1 MRFSSLI
8 LTLIFSIILP
18 LNSFSQKEE
27 VSIIVMD
34 ESEQPIPKASVV
46 VDNNPPCIT
55 DKAGIAKLRPSRKL
69 QMPFKV
75 TIDKKGYEIK
85 EFAFYEDDNEVEV
98 IVRKADSKD
107 FTIIYVLKEDKS
119 PVSES
124 VIKVL
129 SVEYKTDIKGTVKV
143 PIKNITVEQVAVTGH
158 TVIGSET
165 KGAGL
170 YISVEEGI
178 PISELITTDLTQKEL
193 EQIVYNQYKNDFET
207 VTTAIVE
214 ERKRLEENNL
224 KIREEIFA
232 ITERLETEKNL
243 TPSHRKDLETYLRN
257 LETTLKEN
265 SIAFKK
271 SEEKTLFL
279 FQKLQRIIHNKD
291 SIHSVTMENL
301 KISEKQRIA
310 AEKRGQRNLII
321 FSVIIVALLLLAVV
335 FYSIAIRLKKQK
347 QSLSMTNDELR
358 ALKSELDEK
367 VVEIKQQKDRIEDQN
382 KELDMFVYKA
392 SHDIKGPLKSLLG
405 LTDVGM
411 RTIKDANSL
420 EIFGHIHKSIS
431 KLDRLLSD
439 LLQLSKAK
447 SAKIVKAELNLKE
460 NILAVVD
467 SFKNF
472 ERFQKVQINLDVP
485 EEFCLHTD
493 KNFFY
498 SILQNFIENGIK
510 YSDPAKENCY
520 LRIRLEEKED
530 KFLIYF
536 EDNGLGISQE
546 NIGRIFDMFY
556 KVNDGSDGTGLGLYL
571 VKHNLEKLGG
581 KLSVESHLGQG
592 SVFTIEFPK
601 EASLV
606 KVQV

>member
-8 LTLIFSIILP
+8 LTLFFSIILP
-18 LNSFSQKEE
+18 LSSFSQKGEI
-27 VSIIVMD
+27 SIIVKD
-34 ESEQPIPKASVV
+34 ESENPIPKASIV
-46 VDNNPPCIT
+46 VDNNRPCT
-55 DKAGIAKLRPSRKL
+55 TNKSGVAKLVPSRKL

-75 TIDKKGYEIK
+75 TVDKKGYEIK
-85 EFAFYEDDNEVEV
+85 EFTFFEDDNEVEV
-98 IVRKADSKD
+98 IVRKANSKD

-119 PVSES
+119 PVSDA

-143 PIKNITVEQVAVTGH
+143 PIKNVMIEQVSIAGH
-158 TVIGSET
+158 TIIDSEK

-170 YISVEEGI
+170 YISVEEGM

-193 EQIVYNQYKNDFET
+193 EEIVYNQYKNDFET

-224 KIREEIFA
+224 KIRDEIFA

-257 LETTLKEN
+257 LENTLKEN

-291 SIHSVTMENL
+291 SIHSVTVETL
-301 KISEKQRIA
+301 KVSEKQRIA

-347 QSLSMTNDELR
+347 QNLSTTNNELR

-447 SAKIVKAELNLKE
+447 SAKIMKTEFNLKE
-460 NILAVVD
+460 NILAVVE

-472 ERFQKVQINLDVP
+472 ERFHKVQISLEIP
-485 EEFCLHTD
+485 EDFTLHTD

-510 YSDPAKENCY
+510 YSDPSKENCF
-520 LRIRLEEKED
+520 LRIKLEERED

-536 EDNGLGISQE
+536 EDNGLGISQD
-546 NIGRIFDMFY
+546 NISRIFDMFY
-556 KVNDGSDGTGLGLYL
+556 KVNDGSEGTGLGLYL

-592 SVFTIEFPK
+592 SVFTVEFPK

-606 KVQV
+606 KVQI